1 MSLVKISFVIYCL
14 QVTLCPFILNRFLRL
29 SILSAEEGRL
39 SGYMSAFY
47 GVERSSSNKVFDCQ
61 NHCRC
66 VLW

>member
-29 SILSAEEGRL
+29 SIHSAEEGRL

-47 GVERSSSNKVFDCQ
+47 GVERSSSKVFDCQ